1 MTDDFVL
8 SKIKLHN
15 YYLYKG
21 DVVIDFTN
29 NDESKNLFLFI
40 FPNGGGKTSLYHA
53 IKWGFYGNKFKYYK
67 ENKEMKPI
75 NMVNAYASEKGE
87 GFYVEIEFYL
97 NGDRY
102 RLRRTCEAPRTGADM
117 VELITPT
124 DTLFDIEAKEMLD
137 TIIPSDYGKFF
148 MFDGRD
154 LSSLSEAQDDRGQ
167 VDGILKLLGLSSIQI
182 ARDKLKG
189 VKAQYELILR
199 QYRSSNDIRSTAAEE
214 YDAFVEEDKRIEDEL
229 ADNERETREVIGE
242 IESLRSLIEGA
253 KEVKKLTEEKA
264 SVREKLAEATT
275 NKNNALEQLSKSRK
289 LIHICLLKDEYSRI
303 IKDNEQEL
311 KRLEEVTGLDE
322 NSMTGLELSKYI
334 IKKSLT
340 TCPACHQRITPLTY
354 EEIES
359 ILEENNKKIEARKE
373 NNRKIKECATNKKFF
388 EELLKRDYREAY
400 KALVRYETS
409 CDKITEFNN
418 QIAEIEKQIRRSGVE
433 RVETWSNNLIDKEKR
448 LTQLQDEK
456 ENIGRRKAV
465 VTRKKDAA
473 YTKMMREPFGDDR
486 IQSMV
491 RRIGFCDGLIE
502 KLDKTVS
509 ASISRMREE
518 ILKVSNDFFKDMTNK
533 PEIYDRLQ
541 YINDDSYLMTIV
553 KKDGR
558 TVPQGSTGELQ
569 IVTMSFLMA
578 LSKCSGRTTPIVMDT
593 PTTNLDLIHSK
604 GIERSLKS
612 IHNQVLFLAQ
622 PAESTENFI
631 EGVKDIIAKKYET
644 EHDEYDNA
652 TIKEV
657 AI

>member
-21 DVVIDFTN
+21 DVAIDFTN
-29 NDESKNLFLFI
+29 NDAEKNLFLFI

-53 IKWGFYGNKFKYYK
+53 IKWGFYGNKFKYFK

-75 NMVNAYASEKGE
+75 NMVNTYASEKGE

-102 RLRRTCEAPRTGADM
+102 RLRRTCETPRTGADM

-137 TIIPSDYGKFF
+137 TIIPSDYGRFF

-182 ARDKLKG
+182 AKDKLKS
-189 VKAQYELILR
+189 VKTQYESILK
-199 QYRSSNDIRSTAAEE
+199 QYRASNAVQSQAAEDYE
-214 YDAFVEEDKRIEDEL
+214 AYVEEETKIEREIEE
-229 ADNERETREVIGE
+229 NERETREVEKE
-242 IESLRSLIEGA
+242 IERLRALIDGA
-253 KEVKKLTEEKA
+253 KEINKLTEEKA
-264 SVREKLAEATT
+264 LLKEKLAGATT
-275 NKNNALEQLSKSRK
+275 NRQNAMEQLASTRK

-303 IKDNEQEL
+303 IEDNKKEL
-311 KRLEEVTGLDE
+311 KKLEEVTGLDE

-334 IKKSLT
+334 IDKSLT
-340 TCPACHQRITPLTY
+340 TCPACHQKIEPLTY
-354 EEIES
+354 DEIES
-359 ILEENNKKIEARKE
+359 ILKENDKKIEARKE

-388 EELLKRDYREAY
+388 EELLKKDYKGAY

-409 CDKITEFNN
+409 CDKIKEYEDK
-418 QIAEIEKQIRRSGVE
+418 IADIERQIRRSGVE
-433 RVETWSNNLIDKEKR
+433 RVETWSENRIKMEKR
-448 LTQLQDEK
+448 LTQLQGEK
-456 ENIGRRKAV
+456 ENITDRK
-465 VTRKKDAA
+465 TTIIRKKDAA
-473 YTKMMREPFGDDR
+473 YTKMKREPFGDSS
-486 IQSMV
+486 IQSMIN
-491 RRIGFCDGLIE
+491 RIGFCNGLIE
-502 KLDKTVS
+502 KLDRTMS

-533 PEIYDRLQ
+533 PEIYDHLQ
-541 YINDDSYLMTIV
+541 YIRDDSYLMTIV
-553 KKDGR
+553 KKDGK

-631 EGVKDIIAKKYET
+631 EGVRDIIAKKYET
-644 EHDEYDNA
+644 VHDEYDNA
-652 TIKEV
+652 TIEEV
-657 AI
+657 TI